1 MLREVGIPAMS
12 VCPSLGSAAT
22 PTQHCGCRNHL
33 WGGERCDVGKRVWQ
47 AGSKLIALP
56 GGVGSG
62 FPDSESCHNEP
73 GGIVGVDSKTHS
85 PLYLLLVLFSLDPP
99 SRAQHLDA
107 SRSLGL
113 CSGLSRLSRAPDP
126 TSAQEVGE

>member
-1 MLREVGIPAMS
+1 MLREVGIPAVS

-33 WGGERCDVGKRVWQ
+33 CVGGCNVGKRVWQ
-47 AGSKLIALP
+47 EGSKLIPLP

-62 FPDSESCHNEP
+62 FPDSDSGHNEP

-85 PLYLLLVLFSLDPP
+85 PLYLLLGAFCSALTHLPGP
-99 SRAQHLDA
+99 SILMHPDLWVCAQ
-107 SRSLGL
+107 G
-113 CSGLSRLSRAPDP
+113 
-126 TSAQEVGE
+126 SAG